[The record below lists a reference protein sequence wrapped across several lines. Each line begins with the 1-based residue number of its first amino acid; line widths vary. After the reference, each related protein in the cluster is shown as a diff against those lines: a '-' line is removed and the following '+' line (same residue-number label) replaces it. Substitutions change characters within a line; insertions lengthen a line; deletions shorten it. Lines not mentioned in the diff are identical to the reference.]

1 MSHDAP
7 RVGIGSFRSSIAQA
21 EARWVGRELRR
32 VRPHLKVEYAIFARG
47 ASRGPATKELDEALA
62 RGAIDVAVHVARH
75 VPLDPVAGTCL
86 AAVPTRELPFDVLI
100 APAVNSFEEL
110 PGGARVG
117 ASGAHRRAQL
127 LSQRSDLV
135 VIDAPTDSEEC
146 LARVERGELD
156 AVIVPGADLERLG
169 LADRVAEILLSSL
182 FLPAGGQG
190 AIALRVREK
199 DARAREI
206 AGALD
211 DPVARA
217 AVVAELAC
225 LRAIGGGPD
234 APVAAYCEAMGED
247 LSLEALV
254 SSPDGRRTIRDSEE
268 GTVAEAR
275 ALGEAL
281 ARRILD
287 DGGESI
293 LRSVASGTHG

>member
-7 RVGIGSFRSSIAQA
+7 RVAIGSLRSSLAQA
-21 EARWVGRELRR
+21 EARWVGHELRR
-32 VRPHLKVEYAIFARG
+32 VRPHLKVEYATFARG
-47 ASRGPATKELDEALA
+47 AARGPAIKELDDALA
-62 RGAIDVAVHVARH
+62 RGAIDVAVHAARH
-75 VPLDPVAGTCL
+75 VPLDPAAGTFL

-110 PGGARVG
+110 AAGARVG
-117 ASGAHRRAQL
+117 ASGSHRRAQL
-127 LSQRSDLV
+127 LAQRSDLV
-135 VIDAPTDSEEC
+135 VIDASADSEEC

-169 LADRVAEILLSSL
+169 LADRVAEILMSSL

-199 DARAREI
+199 DARSREI
-206 AGALD
+206 AGAID

-254 SSPDGRRTIRDSEE
+254 SSPDGRRSIRDSEE

-287 DGGESI
+287 EGGESI

>member
-7 RVGIGSFRSSIAQA
+7 RVAIGSFRSTLAQA

-32 VRPHLKVEYAIFARG
+32 VRPHLKVEYATFPRGAARG
-47 ASRGPATKELDEALA
+47 SATKELDDALVE
-62 RGAIDVAVHVARH
+62 GAIDIAVHVARH
-75 VPLDPVAGTCL
+75 VPLEAVAGTLL

-100 APAVNSFEEL
+100 APAVDGFEAL
-110 PGGARVG
+110 PRGARVG
-117 ASGAHRRAQL
+117 ASGSHRRAQL
-127 LSQRSDLV
+127 LGQRSDLV
-135 VIDAPTDSEEC
+135 VIDAPADTEEC

-169 LADRVAEILLSSL
+169 LADRVAEILMSSL

-190 AIALRVREK
+190 AIALRAREK
-199 DARAREI
+199 DVRAREI
-206 AGALD
+206 AGAID

-217 AVVAELAC
+217 AVIAELAC

-247 LSLEALV
+247 LSLEALI
-254 SSPDGRRTIRDSEE
+254 SSPDGRRTLRDSEE

-275 ALGEAL
+275 TLGETL
-281 ARRILD
+281 ARRILE